1 MEPLDFV
8 LIAVLGGAVTF
19 GIEYLVSRNI
29 RNRILGK
36 IPLALVSL
44 LDLAFLIYVVKMI
57 SAVDNDWD
65 LNWAIFGATLAGIVP
80 IGVSV
85 GWLIGWSMGKE
96 DQRAERTAVVKR
108 ILIIGAAILLVI
120 GVLHQM
126 R

>member
-19 GIEYLVSRNI
+19 SIEYLVSRNI

-65 LNWAIFGATLAGIVP
+65 LNWGQL
-80 IGVSV
+80 
-85 GWLIGWSMGKE
+85 
-96 DQRAERTAVVKR
+96 
-108 ILIIGAAILLVI
+108 
-120 GVLHQM
+120 
-126 R
+126 

>member
-1 MEPLDFV
+1 M
-8 LIAVLGGAVTF
+8 
-19 GIEYLVSRNI
+19 
-29 RNRILGK
+29 GK
-36 IPLALVSL
+36 FLW

-65 LNWAIFGATLAGIVP
+65 LNWAILGTTLAGIVP

-96 DQRAERTAVVKR
+96 DQGAERTAVVKR
-108 ILIIGAAILLVI
+108 FLIIGAAILLVI

>member
-19 GIEYLVSRNI
+19 SIEYLVSRNI

-65 LNWAIFGATLAGIVP
+65 LNWAILGTTLAGIVP
-80 IGVSV
+80 VGVSV

>member
-19 GIEYLVSRNI
+19 SIEYLVSRNI
-29 RNRILGK
+29 RNRILGI

-65 LNWAIFGATLAGIVP
+65 LNWAILGTILAGIVP

-96 DQRAERTAVVKR
+96 DQGAERTAVVKR

>member
-1 MEPLDFV
+1 M

-19 GIEYLVSRNI
+19 SIEYLVSRNI
-29 RNRILGK
+29 RNRILGI

-65 LNWAIFGATLAGIVP
+65 LNWAILGTTLAGIVP

-96 DQRAERTAVVKR
+96 DQGAERTAVVKR

-120 GVLHQM
+120 GVLHLM

>member
-19 GIEYLVSRNI
+19 SIEYLVSRNI
-29 RNRILGK
+29 RNRILGI

-65 LNWAIFGATLAGIVP
+65 LNWAIFGTILAGIVP

-96 DQRAERTAVVKR
+96 DQGAERTAVVKR

-120 GVLHQM
+120 GALHLM